1 MAATEYATTTKLPI
15 TRIWDFVQDMD
26 NWAPFLTGYQKHEK
40 LSETESNWTVKGD
53 VGVLARV
60 VQFRVEVVEWSG
72 PDRVRFTLKGLN
84 EQMEGEGSFT
94 LEPFEEEGAGV
105 AEPASARRSWLGRA
119 LDALVGFFYR
129 LLHGRSERGAH
140 ADAGPGEGMIR
151 LTFALRIDAGG
162 PTAPMVNAMMQPALK
177 PAAEDLANRIITHLE
192 ARESGSA

>member
-15 TRIWDFVQDMD
+15 TDIWDFVQDMD

-40 LSETESNWTVKGD
+40 LSETESVWTVKGD
-53 VGVLARV
+53 VGILARI

-72 PDRVRFTLKGLN
+72 PEHVRFTLLGLN
-84 EQMEGEGSFT
+84 EQMQGEGSFRI
-94 LEPFEEEGAGV
+94 EPFEEEGAER
-105 AEPASARRSWLGRA
+105 APATPRRGWLARA
-119 LDALVGFFYR
+119 LDAFVGFFYR

-140 ADAGPGEGMIR
+140 ADAGPGAGMVK

-162 PTAPMVNAMMQPALK
+162 PTAPMVNAMMLPALR

-192 ARESGSA
+192 ARDSGSA